1 MNTRNLKNNELDLI
15 GRKLIERGNLRSPDI
30 EKIISNPDLFGLVN
44 ARIAAEGKT
53 EASKAA
59 SSWGVLSFIRR
70 NAIAFA
76 GVAVV
81 VIAAIAAVSLLRSEK
96 DMIAT
101 NEVQVQAA
109 MPEAARPDNLPPQA
123 VGRNQ
128 SQGRASD
135 RDFRIEKAVVRQH
148 VRSVDRKPQAHPS
161 TEPDADFYAISYAG
175 DPDDTG
181 GGRIIRVDMS
191 RSSLL
196 ALGVNVSL
204 ENEAEVVKADLLVGS
219 DGVTRAIRVVK

>member
-59 SSWGVLSFIRR
+59 SSWGVLSFLRR

-76 GVAVV
+76 GFAVV
-81 VIAAIAAVSLLRSEK
+81 VIAAIAAASLLRSEK
-96 DMIAT
+96 DMIVT
-101 NEVQVQAA
+101 NEVQVPAA
-109 MPEAARPDNLPPQA
+109 MPEAARPDLPPQA

-128 SQGRASD
+128 SPGRASD

-148 VRSVDRKPQAHPS
+148 VRSVERKLQAHPS
-161 TEPDADFYAISYAG
+161 TEPDADFYAISYGG

-219 DGVTRAIRVVK
+219 DGVTRAIRVIK